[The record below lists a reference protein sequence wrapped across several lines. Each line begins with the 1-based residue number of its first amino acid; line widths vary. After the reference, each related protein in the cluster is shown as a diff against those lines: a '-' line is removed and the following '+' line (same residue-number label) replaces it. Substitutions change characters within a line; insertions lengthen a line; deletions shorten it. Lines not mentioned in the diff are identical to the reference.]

1 MTRPTDSHTG
11 AWKRDLT
18 RAFWSAVG
26 LAFLVAPGPGLAQDK
41 LATKLLQGR
50 KPKPV
55 NPDTEPPRDPAAL
68 KFRQEIT
75 SGPAPLDPAEFS
87 PDFGSRLFLSP
98 AFAVPDPKLELRV
111 STNRSRALPPSVFNP
126 DLSPSPA
133 LPPWIRDAQTLR
145 AQSQRTTAVPPAPPA
160 QFNPDP
166 GAGKGTTSPTQSQ
179 PFFRT
184 EPWTAPRPFGS
195 EPLPHALELPRMR
208 VRVGDFVLEPEPPP
222 TGFGFDPVPRGL
234 APPRAQSRRNDFT
247 LSLDAPPP
255 RYGLEP
261 LAGELTLPRPNT
273 RRNLRIDDQLHPHDY
288 ASPGDYQN
296 PPASEPRP
304 DRWRVPF
311 AQWKRY
317 PKSGVESPLFY
328 DKPALWHPYRQSLL
342 KGDLPVIGDD
352 IFLNVT
358 ATSLTDFEARTVPT
372 PSGVSAAQPGAAEF
386 FGRSEAMSVSHNLSF
401 SFELFK
407 GETVFKPV
415 EWALRV
421 TPVYNLNYL
430 HAQETGV
437 VSPDP
442 RGAIGGANPAL
453 NQPPPS
459 NAGIQNP
466 LDLDTLLTGQVAPVS
481 DDLAGR
487 RHTVRTRDFFA
498 LQEYFAELH
507 LGDLSDNYD
516 FWAVRLGNQF
526 FNSDFRGFIFN
537 DVNFGLRFFGNRD
550 NNRWQYNV
558 AGFDT
563 REKDTNSELNTF
575 NARNQQLL
583 IANLYRQDFLVHG
596 YTAQWSLHLNQD
608 EGTIQ
613 YDRNGNIVRP
623 APIGAVRP
631 HDVRAYY
638 FGWGGDGHVGRWNIS
653 HQFYHVIGDEGF
665 NGIAGRPVD
674 INAQMAAVELSY
686 DRDWLR
692 YKGTFFWASGDGNA
706 DDQHA
711 TGFDTI
717 IDNPN
722 FFGGP
727 FSYWVR
733 QGFNLAG
740 SAVSLKQRSSLVPNL
755 RTSKT
760 QGQANFVNPGVFI
773 YGLGLEAEITPKLRG
788 FFNANYIQL
797 AEPDPIQTVL
807 LTDKIGREMGF
818 DLSLGFVYRPLLTE
832 NIILTTGFGSLIPGR
847 GYRDIFRRNTDP
859 VANLDQAG
867 KAGRVDSL
875 LYSGI
880 ITLTFTY

>member
-1 MTRPTDSHTG
+1 MTGPTDSHEG
-11 AWKRDLT
+11 VWKRGLI
-18 RAFWSAVG
+18 RALGSAG
-26 LAFLVAPGPGLAQDK
+26 ALAFVFAPLLGPSQDK
-41 LATKLLQGR
+41 LATRLQQG
-50 KPKPV
+50 PKPNSAKPV
-55 NPDTEPPRDPAAL
+55 ERDPAAERERL
-68 KFRQEIT
+68 KFRQVVT
-75 SGPAPLDPAEFS
+75 PGPAPSSPSVFD
-87 PDFGSRLFLSP
+87 PDFGSRLFLSAP
-98 AFAVPDPKLELRV
+98 FALPEPKLQVNV
-111 STNRSRALPPSVFNP
+111 STNRSGAKSPMIFDP
-126 DLSPSPA
+126 DSTRSPA
-133 LPPWIRDAQTLR
+133 LPPWTRDGATVR
-145 AQSQRTTAVPPAPPA
+145 RPSDRTDGEPPKSPT

-166 GAGKGTTSPTQSQ
+166 GSWNTKPPVALP
-179 PFFRT
+179 PFFRN
-184 EPWTAPRPFGS
+184 EPALPPRFGS
-195 EPLPHALELPRMR
+195 EPVPRALELPRLR
-208 VRVGDFVLEPEPPP
+208 PRVGDFVLEPEPPP
-222 TGFGFDPVPRGL
+222 TGYGFEPLPPGL
-234 APPRAQSRRNDFT
+234 VLPRAWSRMNDFT
-247 LSLDAPPP
+247 LGPEPPAPGH
-255 RYGLEP
+255 GLE
-261 LAGELTLPRPNT
+261 ALPRGLELPRENT
-273 RRNLRIDDQLHPHDY
+273 RRNERIDDKLDAHDY
-288 ASPGDYQN
+288 ASAGSYWIT
-296 PPASEPRP
+296 PASEPRP

-311 AQWKRY
+311 AQWRRY
-317 PKSGVESPLFY
+317 PSSGVESPLFY
-328 DKPALWHPYRQSLL
+328 DKPALWHPYRQSVL
-342 KGDLPVIGDD
+342 KGDLPVIGHD
-352 IFLNVT
+352 IFLNLT
-358 ATSLTDFEARTVPT
+358 ASTFTDFESRRVPT
-372 PSGVSAAQPGAAEF
+372 PSGVSAAQQGSAEF
-386 FGRSEAMSVSHNLSF
+386 FGRSEAMSVANNIALSI
-401 SFELFK
+401 ELFK

-415 EWALRV
+415 EWAIRL
-421 TPVYNLNYL
+421 TPVYNINHVDAL
-430 HAQETGV
+430 ETGV

-442 RGAIGGANPAL
+442 RGVLGGGLTVFNA
-453 NQPPPS
+453 PPPL
-459 NAGIQNP
+459 NVGVQVPGDI
-466 LDLDTLLTGQVAPVS
+466 DTLLTGQLSIA

-498 LQEYFAELH
+498 LQEWFGELH

-516 FWAVRLGNQF
+516 FWAVRLGNQY
-526 FNSDFRGFIFN
+526 FNSDFRGFLFN

-583 IANLYRQDFLVHG
+583 ILNLYRQDFLVHG

-608 EGTIQ
+608 EDSIQ

-706 DDQHA
+706 DDAHA

-773 YGLGLEAEITPKLRG
+773 YGVGLEAEITPKLRG

-807 LTDKIGREMGF
+807 LTDKIARDMGY
-818 DLSLGFVYRPLLTE
+818 DLSVGFIYRPLLTE
-832 NIILTTGFGSLIPGR
+832 NIILSTGFGSLIPGR
-847 GYRDIFRRNTDP
+847 GYRDIFKRSTDP
-859 VANLDQAG
+859 VPGFDSAG
-867 KAGRVDSL
+867 KAGRVDSV
-875 LYSGI
+875 LYSGL

>member
-1 MTRPTDSHTG
+1 MTGPTDSHNG
-11 AWKRDLT
+11 AWKRELT
-18 RAFWSAVG
+18 RALWSVVG
-26 LAFLVAPGPGLAQDK
+26 LAFLFAAGDVFAQDK

-55 NPDTEPPRDPAAL
+55 KSDADPAPDPSAL
-68 KFRQEIT
+68 KFKQEIT
-75 SGPAPLDPAEFS
+75 PGPAPRDPAEFS
-87 PDFGSRLFLSP
+87 PDFGSRMFLSP
-98 AFAVPDPKLELRV
+98 LFFVPEPKLELRV
-111 STNRSRALPPSVFNP
+111 STNRSGARPPSLFNP
-126 DLSPSPA
+126 DLAPSPA
-133 LPPWIRDAQTLR
+133 LPPWIRDGEELR
-145 AQSQRTTAVPPAPPA
+145 ARSQRTTSAPPVPPT

-166 GAGKGTTSPTQSQ
+166 GAWKGATPPSQPQ
-179 PFFRT
+179 PFFRS
-184 EPWTAPRPFGS
+184 EPYLQRPPFGS
-195 EPLPHALELPRMR
+195 EPLPRTLELPRLR

-222 TGFGFDPVPRGL
+222 TGHGFDPLPPGL
-234 APPRAQSRRNDFT
+234 TLPRARSRINDFT
-247 LSLDAPPP
+247 LGPEAPPP
-255 RYGLEP
+255 SYGSEP
-261 LAGELTLPRPNT
+261 LPSELKLPRANT
-273 RRNLRIDDQLHPHDY
+273 RRNLRIDDKLHPHDY

-296 PPASEPRP
+296 PNASEPRP

-311 AQWKRY
+311 ANWKRY
-317 PKSGVESPLFY
+317 PFSDGESPYFY
-328 DKPALWHPYRQSLL
+328 DKPALWHPYRQSVL
-342 KGDLPVIGDD
+342 KGDLPVFGDD
-352 IFLNVT
+352 IFLNMT
-358 ATSLTDFEARTVPT
+358 ATAFTDFEARTVPT

-386 FGRSEAMSVSHNLSF
+386 FGRSEAMSVAQNLAF

-407 GETVFKPV
+407 GETVFKPA
-415 EWALRV
+415 EWTIRI
-421 TPVYNLNYL
+421 TPVYNINYV

-437 VSPDP
+437 VSPDS
-442 RGAIGGANPAL
+442 RGVLGGGIPAFNL
-453 NQPPPS
+453 PPPS
-459 NAGIQNP
+459 NAGVQSP
-466 LDLDTLLTGQVAPVS
+466 LDIDALLTGQVAPA
-481 DDLAGR
+481 DDNLAGR
-487 RHTVRTRDFFA
+487 RHTVRTREFFA

-526 FNSDFRGFIFN
+526 FNSDFRGFLFN

-550 NNRWQYNV
+550 NNRWQYNF
-558 AGFDT
+558 ALFDT

-583 IANLYRQDFLVHG
+583 IANLYRQDFLFQG
-596 YTAQWSLHLNQD
+596 YTAQWSLHVNQD
-608 EGTIQ
+608 EATIQ

-631 HDVRAYY
+631 HEVRAYY
-638 FGWGGDGHVGRWNIS
+638 LGWGGDGHVGRWNIS
-653 HQFYHVIGDEGF
+653 HQFYHAIGEDSF
-665 NGIAGRPVD
+665 NGIAGRRVD

-717 IDNPN
+717 IDSPN

-773 YGLGLEAEITPKLRG
+773 YGLGLEADITPKLKG
-788 FFNANYIQL
+788 FFNANYIML

-807 LTDKIGREMGF
+807 LTDKIGREMGY
-818 DLSLGFVYRPLLTE
+818 DLSVGFVYRPLLTE

-847 GYRDIFRRNTDP
+847 GYRDIFKRNTDP
-859 VANLDQAG
+859 VPGFDPAG
-867 KAGRVDSL
+867 KAGRVDSF
-875 LYSGI
+875 LYSGVI
-880 ITLTFTY
+880 ALTFTY